1 MVMVVVDFVFYEKLQ
16 NRKKSIGKVKSAP
29 TFTFSLQKL
38 YVNR

>member
-1 MVMVVVDFVFYEKLQ
+1 MVMVVMDFVIYEKLQ
-16 NRKKSIGKVKSAP
+16 NGKKSIGKEKSAP